1 MSETKASLF
10 FCGCE
15 GEEVVFAMCSRAWKY
30 TEYRLILVQV
40 LGATRRRRKNRKRKT
55 EKQKQ
60 RRQRCAWL
68 NPESSVMDVCN
79 TNSNW

>member
-55 EKQKQ
+55 ENEKQKNRNNADKGALGLILKVQ
-60 RRQRCAWL
+60 
-68 NPESSVMDVCN
+68 
-79 TNSNW
+79 